1 MKKYFVGWFR
11 GTLFAA
17 LLLFAAQ
24 AARAHDHGG
33 FRGSHNFAFHG
44 DHDRFFHHDHDRFF
58 HGDRDQII
66 PLKLGRALFD
76 AAPRPKWF
84 CEVSGA
90 GHNDLLE
97 VAGPSYR
104 ERLSEFYK
112 RLVRLPG
119 K

>member
-58 HGDRDQII
+58 HGDRDRFFRHRFFFGVGY
-66 PLKLGRALFD
+66 PYYPYYYPYYPYYLYG
-76 AAPRPKWF
+76 
-84 CEVSGA
+84 
-90 GHNDLLE
+90 
-97 VAGPSYR
+97 Y
-104 ERLSEFYK
+104 
-112 RLVRLPG
+112 
-119 K
+119 